1 MGLMLGQMMLY
12 MGDRPILAYFHEV
25 HMATTRSMP
34 IEKTHAFLQIKKLNI
49 HSNEWGD
56 LQMRPKKSG

>member
-1 MGLMLGQMMLY
+1 MGRMLGQMMLC
-12 MGDRPILAYFHEV
+12 MGDSPILAYFHEV

-34 IEKTHAFLQIKKLNI
+34 IEKTDAFLQSKRLNI
-49 HSNEWGD
+49 HSNKWED